1 MASITERYAVARNAT
16 NLKMKTE
23 TNFAPVDIL
32 TAVGMAGNSNKEA
45 IMLWE
50 VTFQGKTSAKLACVE
65 MLSKKLAAQM
75 IKQRWKGNP
84 SRIAMEVFAWH
95 MHGTCQPCGGRGYQL
110 ILGTPALSD
119 KLCTHCNGSGK
130 VHLPREDAHTW
141 LRDYM
146 ERLISQAGGKVMQK
160 LSLDM
165 EL

>member
-1 MASITERYAVARNAT
+1 MKVQERYATARNAT
-16 NLKMKTE
+16 NLKMKAE

-32 TAVGMAGNSNKEA
+32 TAVGMASHASREA

-75 IKQRWKGNP
+75 IRNRWKGNP
-84 SRIAMEVFAWH
+84 TRIASEVFAWH
-95 MHGTCQPCGGRGYQL
+95 MHGTCQPCGGRGL
-110 ILGTPALSD
+110 KLVLGTPVLSD
-119 KLCTHCNGSGK
+119 AICTHCNGSGK

-141 LRDYM
+141 LRDFM
-146 ERLISQAGGKVMQK
+146 ERLIAQAGGKVMQK

>member
-1 MASITERYAVARNAT
+1 MTAIQERYSTARNAT

-32 TAVGMAGNSNKEA
+32 TAVGMASDASREA

-75 IKQRWKGNP
+75 IKNRWKGSP
-84 SRIAMEVFAWH
+84 SRIASQVLAWH
-95 MHGTCQPCGGRGYQL
+95 LHGTCQPCGGRRYQH
-110 ILGTPALSD
+110 IQETPSLSD
-119 KLCTHCNGSGK
+119 KLCLSCNGTGK
-130 VHLPREDAHTW
+130 MRLPREDAYSW
-141 LRDYM
+141 LQDYT
-146 ERLISQAGGKVMQK
+146 EKLISQAGGKVMQK
-160 LSLDM
+160 LAISM

>member
-1 MASITERYAVARNAT
+1 MKVQERYATARNAT
-16 NLKMKTE
+16 NLKMNTG

-32 TAVGMAGNSNKEA
+32 TAVGMASHASREA

-65 MLSKKLAAQM
+65 MLAKKLAAQM
-75 IKQRWKGNP
+75 IKNRWKGNP
-84 SRIAMEVFAWH
+84 TRIAAEVFAWH

-110 ILGTPALSD
+110 ILGTPALSG

-130 VHLPREDAHTW
+130 VHLPREDAHSW

-146 ERLISQAGGKVMQK
+146 EKLIAQAGGKVMQK